1 MAESGRAALPT
12 CAFLNPCATQVL
24 AVQLE
29 HIEGAQLGAD
39 VVPVPADQ
47 VENRQPLVVGDNR
60 FAVDY
65 ARLHWQRLHCL
76 DDLRET
82 ATKVTALYQR

>member
-39 VVPVPADQ
+39 VMPMPADQ
-47 VENRQPLVVGDNR
+47 VEHREPLVIGD
-60 FAVDY
+60 D
-65 ARLHWQRLHCL
+65 RLAIDH
-76 DDLRET
+76 
-82 ATKVTALYQR
+82 A